1 MANLRNTSKLST
13 KLTLEARNNEGIP
26 WSSLE
31 AAVELLLAAVT
42 GGLPPWDNRSFTYY
56 GATNNANVVT
66 YKMGAT
72 SVATVTYTYVAAGAA
87 DNDRVLTETIAI
99 L

>member
-1 MANLRNTSKLST
+1 MAHTTSKLST
-13 KLTLEARNNEGIP
+13 KLSTEARNNEGAP

-31 AAVELLLAAVT
+31 AAVELILGAVT

-56 GATNNANVVT
+56 GATNNAHVVT
-66 YKMGAT
+66 YKLGAT

-87 DNDRVLTETIAI
+87 DDDDVLTETLAI